1 MFDGSHVVDVDV
13 DDDVV
18 VVGCCKRKGTLSFL
32 CSAVRQFFR
41 RKVIQKQ
48 KVKLRGF
55 SRDFLRHRRRYCYCC
70 YCLSS
75 SYEYDDISLTLLL
88 FTSLVMVIM
97 MTMICLVLVRFN
109 AIISFDDDNDMC
121 NCDNFSTLQLSELET
136 MTDNNDK
143 NNNNDDDENIE
154 RFWGFFYCQLS
165 GTFCKR
171 KLEYLFS

>member
-18 VVGCCKRKGTLSFL
+18 VVGCCKRKGTLSFFL
-32 CSAVRQFFR
+32 MFSSQTIFLEGRLY
-41 RKVIQKQ
+41 KKQ

-121 NCDNFSTLQLSELET
+121 NCDNFFHSSTFRIG
-136 MTDNNDK
+136 NND
-143 NNNNDDDENIE
+143 
-154 RFWGFFYCQLS
+154 RQQ
-165 GTFCKR
+165 
-171 KLEYLFS
+171 